1 MSENKQ
7 SLEEALFEAALE
19 KSSAAERTAFLDGAC
34 RDHPTLRAR
43 LDTLLEGHFRAE
55 GFLTA
60 APDPSSRPTAAA
72 PAVQKPTP
80 TIGRYKLLE
89 KIGEGGMGEVWMAE
103 QEQPVRR
110 RVALKLIK
118 VGFDSRSVVAR
129 FEAEGQ
135 ALALMEHPNIAR
147 IFDVGTTGPP
157 ERRTP
162 VRREAGS
169 HDPANADLEIG
180 APLFPGRPYLV
191 MELVRGIKITD
202 YCDQNALSTSDR
214 LALFVKV
221 CQAIQ
226 HAHQKGIIHRD
237 IKPSNILVTVNDGVP
252 VPKVIDF
259 GIAKAIEQKLTDK
272 TLFTEFQALLGTPA
286 YMSPEQADL
295 SSVDIDTR
303 SDIYSLGVLLYELL
317 VGRTPF
323 DAAEMLRAGLDAM
336 RRTIREK
343 EPVKPSTRLRTLPGA
358 ELTTATRRRQ
368 TDALRLT
375 HLLRGDLD
383 WVVMKCLEKDRA
395 RRYETA
401 NGLAADLQRY
411 LANEPVVARPP
422 SAAYRLRKAWQ
433 RNKLVCTAGAVVAA
447 ALVLGTV
454 VSTWQAV
461 RATRAEGL
469 AEAHLVEVVAQRDA
483 KAQAQAALE
492 ARHLD
497 LRHSAYNAAIV
508 NVGALL
514 ERQDEDGARRAL
526 DQCEPELRGW
536 EWAYLNSQLPLVA
549 RIPGHTRFSG
559 SVMACLTKDAAQ
571 VISVG
576 GATAIRVWG
585 IPAEAPLREF
595 PVLAAPRFMAL
606 SPDDRWAAVG
616 TKNGMLSV
624 YEVATGAARWQVAAH
639 ASLIY
644 GTAFSP
650 DGARLAACGADGAV
664 TLWDSVSGQPLGT
677 NQSTGNLR
685 TLAFSPDGRTLLVGG
700 YLHGARLLAADTLQ
714 EMARCDAA
722 GRGHPCVTFSPDG
735 RRFVTGGTDGFV
747 RIWDTAR
754 REVLVMCAV
763 PHVKDFTVS
772 HGLGIVSNV
781 SAVAFSPDGLRVA
794 SAGQDGVIRVWA
806 ASSGKLLDAFPSKV
820 KVPGWMPALQFSAD
834 GRQLLA
840 SGGATEAAGR
850 LWSLLQNHAATPT
863 TGHSNRV
870 WAATFTPDS
879 QRVITAGWDGKL
891 RLWDAGD
898 GRELAVLSGHRNQVV
913 WSVAVTPDGR
923 RAVSGSQ
930 DGTLRVWDFK
940 TGAAVGEPIQAQRAP
955 TGADRDFTLFV
966 AVSPDGQRV
975 VCGGQDGQVQVWDL
989 NTRERLWAATN
1000 SPGRLW
1006 SVAWSGDGSKIAT
1019 GFQSGKVAVLDARHG
1034 TELWRQVAVPGLL
1047 SSVAFAPDGGTVL
1060 AGNFAGDLCL
1070 WDAASGRPLRQMQ
1083 AHPGPIRSVAFSAD
1097 GRRIASTGDDGS
1109 IRLWDTHALAP
1120 MLTLPSG
1127 PGAIFS
1133 VAFSPDG
1140 KRLVAGDERGQIRIW
1155 QTEPALPRVP

>member
-19 KSSAAERTAFLDGAC
+19 KASAAERTAFLDGAC

-43 LDTLLEGHFRAE
+43 LDALLEGHFLAA

-60 APDPSSRPTAAA
+60 APDPASRPAPAA
-72 PAVQKPTP
+72 PAANTPTP

-89 KIGEGGMGEVWMAE
+89 IIGEGGMGEVWMAE
-103 QEQPVRR
+103 QTEPVRR

-135 ALALMEHPNIAR
+135 ALALMDHPNIAR
-147 IFDVGTTGPP
+147 VFD
-157 ERRTP
+157 
-162 VRREAGS
+162 AG
-169 HDPANADLEIG
+169 ATEV
-180 APLFPGRPYLV
+180 GRPYLV
-191 MELVRGIKITD
+191 MELVRGIRITE
-202 YCDQNALSTSDR
+202 YCDQHELSPTDR
-214 LALFVKV
+214 LTLFVKV

-237 IKPSNILVTVNDGVP
+237 LKPSNILVTVNDGVP

-323 DAAEMLRAGLDAM
+323 DTAEMLRAGLDAM
-336 RRTIREK
+336 RRIIREK

-368 TDALRLT
+368 TDAVKLT

-411 LANEPVVARPP
+411 LTNEPVVARPP

-433 RNKLVCTAGAVVAA
+433 RNQLACTAGAVVAA

-454 VSTWQAV
+454 VSTWQAF
-461 RATRAEGL
+461 RATKAEGL
-469 AEAHLVEVVAQRDA
+469 AQARLVEAITQRDA
-483 KAQAQAALE
+483 KTKAQAALE

-497 LRHSAYNAAIV
+497 LRHAAYSAAIA
-508 NVGALL
+508 NVGTLL
-514 ERQDEDGARRAL
+514 ERQDEDGARRVL
-526 DQCEPELRGW
+526 DQCDPELRGW
-536 EWAYLNSQLPLVA
+536 EWAYLDSRLPLAA

-559 SVMACLTKDAAQ
+559 SAMACLTKDGAQ
-571 VISVG
+571 VISL
-576 GATAIRVWG
+576 GAGPAIRIWG
-585 IPAEAPLREF
+585 LAAEVPLREF
-595 PVLAAPRFMAL
+595 PVLPAPRCMAL
-606 SPDDRWAAVG
+606 SPDERWAAVG
-616 TKNGMLSV
+616 ATNGSLSV
-624 YEVATGAARWQVAAH
+624 YEIATGTVRWQVAAH
-639 ASLIY
+639 ASFVHGL
-644 GTAFSP
+644 AFSP
-650 DGARLAACGADGAV
+650 DGTRLAACGADGAV
-664 TLWDSVSGQPLGT
+664 TLWDSVTGRPLGT
-677 NQSTGNLR
+677 NQSTGTMR

-714 EMARCDAA
+714 ETARCDAA
-722 GRGHPCVTFSPDG
+722 GGGHPCVAFSPDG
-735 RRFVTGGTDGFV
+735 RRLVTGGTDGFV
-747 RIWDTAR
+747 RIWDTAS
-754 REVLVMCAV
+754 REVVATCPV
-763 PHVKDFTVS
+763 PHVKDFSAS
-772 HGLGIVSNV
+772 HGLGVVSNV
-781 SAVAFSPDGLRVA
+781 SAVAFSPDGQRVA
-794 SAGQDGVIRVWA
+794 SAGQDQAIRVWS
-806 ASSGKLLDAFPSKV
+806 ASSGKLLDTFPTKV
-820 KVPGWMPALQFSAD
+820 QVPGWMPALQFSAD
-834 GRQLLA
+834 GRKLLA
-840 SGGATEAAGR
+840 SSGSTDASGR
-850 LWSLLQNHAATPT
+850 LWNLLHHHAATQT
-863 TGHSNRV
+863 AGHSNRV
-870 WAATFTPDS
+870 WAAAFTPDS

-891 RLWDAGD
+891 RLWQAGD
-898 GRELAVLSGHRNQVV
+898 GRELATFSGHRNQVV

-923 RAVSGSQ
+923 RAVSASQ
-930 DGTLRVWDFK
+930 DGTLRVWDLT
-940 TGAAVGEPIQAQRAP
+940 TGEASGEPIQAQRAA

-989 NTRERLWAATN
+989 DTHERLWAVTN
-1000 SPGRLW
+1000 RPDRLW
-1006 SVAWSGDGSKIAT
+1006 SVAWSHDGSKIAT
-1019 GFQSGKVAVLDARHG
+1019 GSQSGKVAVLDARQG
-1034 TELWRQVAVPGLL
+1034 AELWRQVANPGLL
-1047 SSVAFAPDGGTVL
+1047 SSVAFAPDGSTVL

-1070 WDAASGRPLRQMQ
+1070 WDAASGRPLRQME

-1120 MLTLPSG
+1120 VLTLPAG
-1127 PGAIFS
+1127 PGAVFC

-1140 KRLVAGDERGQIRIW
+1140 KRLVAGDEQGQVRIW
-1155 QTEPALPRVP
+1155 QTEPSLPRVP